1 MQQLLLTPA
10 QLGQVLTAR
19 RKAQN
24 ISQGAVAQRLGISQN
39 RFSELEQ
46 DPARLTL
53 DRLLALVNSLGL
65 ELVIQDK
72 ATPASGS
79 PSEW

>member
-10 QLGQVLTAR
+10 QVGQVLTTR
-19 RKAQN
+19 RKAHN
-24 ISQGAVAQRLGISQN
+24 IPQGVIAQRLGISQN

-53 DRLLALVNSLGL
+53 DRLLALVGSLGL

-72 ATPASGS
+72 GAPSSGT

>member
-1 MQQLLLTPA
+1 MKQLLVTPA
-10 QLGQVLTAR
+10 QVGQVLTAR

-24 ISQGAVAQRLGISQN
+24 IAQGVVAQRLGISQN

-53 DRLLALVNSLGL
+53 DRLLTLASSLGL

-72 ATPASGS
+72 GASSSGTQ
-79 PSEW
+79 SEW